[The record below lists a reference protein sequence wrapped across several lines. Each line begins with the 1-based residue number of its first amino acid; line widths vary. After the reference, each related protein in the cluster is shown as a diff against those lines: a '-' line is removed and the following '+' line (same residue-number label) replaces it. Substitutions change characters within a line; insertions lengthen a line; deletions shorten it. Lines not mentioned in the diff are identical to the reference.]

1 MSFSVRRFWA
11 GDSVTAELSRSTI
24 DISIKSYRG
33 GVDATGL
40 KDRRHITARNPSAE
54 PY

>member
-33 GVDATGL
+33 GGL
-40 KDRRHITARNPSAE
+40 TP
-54 PY
+54 PG